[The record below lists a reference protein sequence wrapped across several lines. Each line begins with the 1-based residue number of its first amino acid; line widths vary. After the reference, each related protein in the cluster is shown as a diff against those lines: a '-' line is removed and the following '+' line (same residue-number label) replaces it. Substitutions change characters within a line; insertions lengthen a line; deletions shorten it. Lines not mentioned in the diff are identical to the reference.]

1 MRLGQLHSLKATE
14 AGAPVNVNG
23 LRELLEFGA
32 QLWAAS
38 AKGSQTAEVRGVLAP
53 TLAGAYVNYAS
64 ILEQLR
70 QPLGEVEAALV
81 AALEIHPG
89 YDLAHLNLAI
99 ALANDGQLKRGLV
112 SAKEAVARAATDD
125 IRSRATALVA
135 MIQKEM

>member
-1 MRLGQLHSLKATE
+1 M
-14 AGAPVNVNG
+14 AP
-23 LRELLEFGA
+23 
-32 QLWAAS
+32 
-38 AKGSQTAEVRGVLAP
+38 P
-53 TLAGAYVNYAS
+53 PAGAYVNYAS